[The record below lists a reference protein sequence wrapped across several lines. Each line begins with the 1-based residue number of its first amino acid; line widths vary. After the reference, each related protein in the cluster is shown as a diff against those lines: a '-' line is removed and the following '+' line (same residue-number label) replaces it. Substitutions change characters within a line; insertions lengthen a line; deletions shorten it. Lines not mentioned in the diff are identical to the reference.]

1 MRAGPA
7 RGEES
12 ADPVGLYRRK
22 ALLQSSKLM
31 DRWTIGNS
39 EDLYAVQNWG
49 KGYFGVNEL
58 GNVTVCPDKNPAHA
72 IDLKVLVDEIRQR
85 GIHPPLLLR
94 FTDILKHRLGDIYG
108 SFSKAI
114 SECGYQGTYR
124 CVYPIKVNQQR
135 HIVEEIHD
143 FGKEY
148 GFGLEAGS
156 KPELLAVL
164 ALVDDQNTPIICN
177 GFKDAAY
184 IEAVVLAR
192 KIGKLIIP
200 VIEKFSELELLVE
213 HAAKHDVRPLVGV
226 RVKLASRGS
235 GRWESSGGQGSKFG
249 LTIGEVIRAL
259 DYLHA
264 RGMAEQLQLLHFHI
278 GSQITNIR
286 NIKDAINEA
295 ARVYVELVKNGAGL
309 RYLDV
314 GGGLGIDYDGSQT
327 NFGSSV
333 NYTLNEYAADIVF
346 GIQSVCDQA
355 KVAHP
360 TIISESGRA
369 VAAHHSV
376 LVFNVLGVSEVAD
389 SALPPRSEIDP
400 SVQPVKNLYDTLG
413 ELTAKNVLE
422 MYHDAIKYRDD
433 AFNLFNLGYVTI
445 QQRNL
450 AEQVFW
456 AICRS
461 VHKIAQQMDYIPEDL
476 QGLESMLSDTYFC
489 NFSLFQSMP
498 DSWAVHQLFPVMPIH
513 RLNERP
519 DRRATL
525 ADITCDS
532 DGKIDRFI
540 DLRDV
545 KKVLELHS
553 PNGSEYYLA
562 AFLTGA
568 YQEILGDLHNLF
580 GDTHAVHVRLD
591 DQNKPAIDIVVKGD
605 TVREVLQYVQ
615 FSAEELFTRLR
626 RDVETALRRDRITV
640 EEAGRLLQFYESGLD
655 SYTYLS

>member
-1 MRAGPA
+1 M
-7 RGEES
+7 
-12 ADPVGLYRRK
+12 
-22 ALLQSSKLM
+22 LQSTALE
-31 DRWTIGNS
+31 RWTIGNA

-49 KGYFGVNEL
+49 KGYFGVNAL
-58 GNVTVCPDKNPAHA
+58 GHVTVQPDKDPSHA

-85 GIHPPLLLR
+85 GLHPPLLLR
-94 FTDILKHRLGDIYG
+94 FTDILKHRLDDMQGA
-108 SFSKAI
+108 FSKAI
-114 SECGYQGTYR
+114 SECGYQGEYR

-135 HIVEEIHD
+135 HIVEDIHT
-143 FGKEY
+143 FGKAH

-164 ALVDDQNTPIICN
+164 ALVDDQTTPIICN

-200 VIEKFSELELLVE
+200 VIEKFSELELLIE
-213 HAAKHDVRPLVGV
+213 QAGKHDVKPLVGV
-226 RVKLASRGS
+226 RVKLATRGS

-249 LTIGEVIRAL
+249 LTTGEVVRAL
-259 DYLHA
+259 EYLSA
-264 RGMAEQLQLLHFHI
+264 RGLADQLQLLHFHI

-286 NIKDAINEA
+286 NIKEAINEA
-295 ARVYVELVKNGAGL
+295 GRVYVELAKNGAGMK
-309 RYLDV
+309 YLDV
-314 GGGLGIDYDGSQT
+314 GGGLGVDYDGSQT
-327 NFGSSV
+327 NFGSSM
-333 NYTLNEYAADIVF
+333 NYTLNEYAADVVF

-376 LVFNVLGVSEVAD
+376 LVFNVLGTSEVD
-389 SALPPRSEIDP
+389 GSVPPRQEVDMT
-400 SVQPVKNLYDTLG
+400 VQPIKNLYDTLT
-413 ELTAKNVLE
+413 EISAKNVLE

-433 AFNLFNLGYVTI
+433 ALNLFNLGYLTI
-445 QQRNL
+445 QSRNL
-450 AEQVFW
+450 AEQIFW
-456 AICRS
+456 AICRN
-461 VHKIAQQMDYIPEDL
+461 VVKITQQMDYIPEEL
-476 QGLESMLSDTYFC
+476 QGLEQMLSDTYFC

-545 KKVLELHS
+545 KKVLELHA
-553 PNGSEYYLA
+553 PNGQEYYLA

-580 GDTHAVHVRLD
+580 GDTHAIHVRLD
-591 DQNKPAIDIVVKGD
+591 DDFKPAIDVVVKGD
-605 TVREVLQYVQ
+605 TVREVLHYVQ
-615 FSAEELFTRLR
+615 FSAEELFARLR
-626 RDVETALRRDRITV
+626 RDVETALRKDRITV
-640 EEAGRLLQFYESGLD
+640 EEAGRFLQFYEAGLD

>member
-1 MRAGPA
+1 MLQGT
-7 RGEES
+7 S
-12 ADPVGLYRRK
+12 AYE
-22 ALLQSSKLM
+22 
-31 DRWTIGNS
+31 RWTIGNS
-39 EDLYAVQNWG
+39 EDLYALQNWG
-49 KGYFGVNEL
+49 KGYFGVNAL
-58 GNVTVCPDKNPAHA
+58 GHVTVCPDKNPEHA

-85 GIHPPLLLR
+85 GLHPPLLLR
-94 FTDILKHRLGDIYG
+94 FTDILKHRLDDIHG
-108 SFSKAI
+108 AFSKAI
-114 SECGYQGTYR
+114 SDCGYQGEYR

-135 HIVEEIHD
+135 HIVEDIHQ
-143 FGKEY
+143 FGKAH

-177 GFKDAAY
+177 GFKDSAY

-200 VIEKFSELELLVE
+200 VIEKFSELELLLDQS
-213 HAAKHDVRPLVGV
+213 AKHDVRPMVGV
-226 RVKLASRGS
+226 RVKLATRGA

-249 LTIGEVIRAL
+249 LSVGEVIRAL
-259 DYLHA
+259 EYLRE
-264 RGMAEQLQLLHFHI
+264 RGMADQLQLLHFHI

-286 NIKDAINEA
+286 NIKEAINEV
-295 ARVYVELVKNGAGL
+295 ARVYVELHKNGAGL
-309 RYLDV
+309 GYLDV
-314 GGGLGIDYDGSQT
+314 GGGLGVDYDGSQT
-327 NFGSSV
+327 NFGSSM
-333 NYTLNEYAADIVF
+333 NYTLSEYAADVVF

-355 KVAHP
+355 KVPHP
-360 TIISESGRA
+360 TIVSESGRA

-376 LVFNVLGVSEVAD
+376 LVFNVLGISEVAD
-389 SALPPRSEIDP
+389 AQVPSRSEADL
-400 SVQPVKNLYDTLG
+400 SAQPIRNLYDTLS
-413 ELTAKNVLE
+413 EISAKNVLE

-433 AFNLFNLGYVTI
+433 ALNLFNLGYLSI
-445 QQRNL
+445 QLRNL
-450 AEQVFW
+450 AEQLFW
-456 AICRS
+456 AICRA
-461 VHKIAQQMDYIPEDL
+461 VLRITQQLDYVPEEL
-476 QGLESMLSDTYFC
+476 QGLDSVLSDTYFC

-553 PNGSEYYLA
+553 PNGSDYYLA

-591 DQNKPAIDIVVKGD
+591 ESNKPAIDVVVKGD
-605 TVREVLQYVQ
+605 TVREVLNYVQ
-615 FSAEELFTRLR
+615 FSAEELFGRLR
-626 RDVETALRRDRITV
+626 RDVETALRRERITV

-655 SYTYLS
+655 SYTYLSQ